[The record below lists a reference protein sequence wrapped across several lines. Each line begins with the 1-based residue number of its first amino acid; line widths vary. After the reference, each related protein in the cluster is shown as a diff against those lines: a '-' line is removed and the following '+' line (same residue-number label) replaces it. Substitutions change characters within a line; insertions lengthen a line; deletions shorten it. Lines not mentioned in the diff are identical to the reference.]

1 MAVQV
6 LIHIANEDP
15 ILAEIERLPA
25 TTDTC
30 IIVLNPRAR
39 DNKDL
44 RYLAPNVTQVLWPL
58 SRVTFIEVLPTSDE
72 EKIVGFVRE

>member
-1 MAVQV
+1 MALQV

-15 ILAEIERLPA
+15 ILAEMERLPGPA
-25 TTDTC
+25 DTC
-30 IIVLNPRAR
+30 ITALNPRAR

-44 RYLAPNVTQVLWPL
+44 RYLAPSVTQVIWPM
-58 SRVTFIEVLPTSDE
+58 SRVTFIEVLPSSEE

>member
-15 ILAEIERLPA
+15 VVAEMEQLPGPA
-25 TTDTC
+25 DTC
-30 IIVLNPRAR
+30 IVAMNPRTR

-44 RYLAPNVTQVLWPL
+44 RQLLPNVTQVIWPM
-58 SRVTFIEVLPTSDE
+58 SRITFIEILPTSDE
-72 EKIVGFVRE
+72 EKVVGFVRE